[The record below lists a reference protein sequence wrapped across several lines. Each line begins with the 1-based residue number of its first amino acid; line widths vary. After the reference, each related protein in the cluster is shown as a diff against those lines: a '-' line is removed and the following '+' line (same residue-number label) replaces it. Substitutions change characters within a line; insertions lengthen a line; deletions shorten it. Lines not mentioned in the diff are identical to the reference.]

1 MAATR
6 HRRRMEGWKSTPSRA
21 WVRDD
26 TCQVLA
32 YWGTLGNVESCYLF
46 VVIDGVVAREL
57 QGTCRQGGEVAHAAA
72 RYNFSRYGNF
82 LYKRLV
88 RHTIWR
94 HITYASR
101 PHECRVMVA
110 MVTFRL
116 ASARG
121 VTFGMDRF
129 GRSSTATHLLQRT
142 VHSRSNE
149 HCMHTVS
156 MSTLLRVRRYAPV
169 APGTSVFLFAFR
181 EVRVAVAV
189 WVSSFVAQL
198 Y

>member
-1 MAATR
+1 MDGGALDWGALDGGPSTR
-6 HRRRMEGWKSTPSRA
+6 ARAHGGCGGGSRCLYCSGRYWGGREREKRSWLRHGTVGGWRA
-21 WVRDD
+21 GRARHVALGCETIHVR
-26 TCQVLA
+26 L
-32 YWGTLGNVESCYLF
+32 WHLGTLGTVESCYLF

-129 GRSSTATHLLQRT
+129 GRSSTATLTHLLQPMGR
-142 VHSRSNE
+142 H
-149 HCMHTVS
+149 H
-156 MSTLLRVRRYAPV
+156 
-169 APGTSVFLFAFR
+169 
-181 EVRVAVAV
+181 
-189 WVSSFVAQL
+189 
-198 Y
+198 